1 MNLTYRM
8 IMILEVIMKRNP
20 DGSMV
25 DSDQIIERVD
35 YEVTK
40 PAIQFTLRRM
50 VEHGVI
56 EKSGNDTRR
65 GKKRVLYKATMLGRE
80 VLKKSS

>member
-8 IMILEVIMKRNP
+8 IMILEVILKRNT
-20 DGSMV
+20 DGSLV
-25 DSDQIIERVD
+25 DLDQVIERVD

-50 VEHGVI
+50 CEHGVI
-56 EKSGNDTRR
+56 EKHGTDTRR
-65 GKKRVLYKATMLGRE
+65 GKKRVCFKATPLGHE
-80 VLKKSS
+80 VLKATR

>member
-8 IMILEVIMKRNP
+8 IMILEVILKRNT

-25 DSDQIIERVD
+25 DLDQIIERVD

-56 EKSGNDTRR
+56 EKHGSETRR
-65 GKKRVLYKATMLGRE
+65 GKNRVIYKATPLGHE
-80 VLKKSS
+80 TLKMTR

>member
-1 MNLTYRM
+1 MDLTYRM
-8 IMILEVIMKRNP
+8 IMILEVVLKRNT
-20 DGSMV
+20 DGSLV
-25 DSDQIIERVD
+25 DLDQIIERVD

-56 EKSGNDTRR
+56 EKFGMEKRR
-65 GKKRVLYKATMLGRE
+65 GKSRVIYRGTELGYQA
-80 VLKKSS
+80 LKVHR